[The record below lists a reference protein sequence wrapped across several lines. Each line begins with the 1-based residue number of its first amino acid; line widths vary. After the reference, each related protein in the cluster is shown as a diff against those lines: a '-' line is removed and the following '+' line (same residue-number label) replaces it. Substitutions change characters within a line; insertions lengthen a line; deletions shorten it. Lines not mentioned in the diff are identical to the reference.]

1 MEFPV
6 QLSFSSNAFRSHSLR
21 ETIGIL
27 SGLGYRA
34 LEIMADIPH
43 AYPPRM
49 SAVEIDALRDS
60 LRQHQMRVANI
71 NAFTLQAQGDT
82 WNPSWIDPNPE
93 RRRQRIEHTRH
104 CIDLAVRLGAPHI
117 STEPGGPLP
126 PGMSVPTA
134 LDLFRRGLL
143 DIEAQARAAG
153 VRVLIEPEPGL
164 LIETGEQFV
173 SFMVGLDAEVFG
185 LNFDIGHFF
194 CAGEDPAQAIVGL
207 RQWIHHFH
215 LEDIAAN
222 RAHQHLVPGE
232 GAIDFRQVFA
242 AMDAIDYRG
251 HVTVELYT
259 CADRPAEA
267 AERSM
272 RHLRHLLH

>member
-1 MEFPV
+1 M
-6 QLSFSSNAFRSHSLR
+6 QLSFSSNAFRNHSLR

-34 LEIMADIPH
+34 LEVMADIPH
-43 AYPPRM
+43 AYPPQLV
-49 SAVEIDALRDS
+49 AAEIEALREA
-60 LRQHQMRVANI
+60 LRRHHMRVANI
-71 NAFTLQAQGDT
+71 NAFTMNAQGDT
-82 WNPSWIDPNPE
+82 WNPSWIDPNPA
-93 RRRQRIEHTRH
+93 RRQQRIEHTRH
-104 CIDLAVRLGAPHI
+104 CIELAVQLGAPHI

-126 PGMSVPTA
+126 PGMHVQTA
-134 LDLFRRGLL
+134 LDLFRSGLL
-143 DIEAQARAAG
+143 AVEDQARAAG

-164 LIETGEQFV
+164 LIETGEQFA
-173 SFMVGLDAEVFG
+173 SFMAGLDPQVFG

-194 CAGEDPAQAIVGL
+194 CCGEDPAQAIVRL
-207 RQWIHHFH
+207 QQWIHHFY
-215 LEDIAAN
+215 LEDISAS

-232 GAIDFRQVFA
+232 GAIDFRRVFA
-242 AMDAIDYRG
+242 AINAIGYRG

-272 RHLRHLLH
+272 RHLRRLLH

>member
-1 MEFPV
+1 MPV
-6 QLSFSSNAFRSHSLR
+6 NLSFSSNAFRSHSLR

-43 AYPPRM
+43 AYPPQLATSELDLLR
-49 SAVEIDALRDS
+49 DALR
-60 LRQHQMRVANI
+60 RHHMQVANI

-82 WNPSWIDPNPE
+82 WNPSWIDPDPA
-93 RRRQRIEHTRH
+93 RRQQRLEHTRR
-104 CIDLAVRLGAPHI
+104 CIDLAVQLGAPHI

-126 PGMSVPTA
+126 PGMDVQAA
-134 LDLFRRGLL
+134 LELFRSGLL
-143 DIEAQARAAG
+143 AVEAQARAAR

-164 LIETGEQFV
+164 LIETGEQFA
-173 SFMVGLDAEVFG
+173 SFMADLDPQVFG

-194 CAGEDPAQAIVGL
+194 CCGADPAEAIVTL
-207 RQWIHHFH
+207 RPWIHHFH
-215 LEDIAAN
+215 LEDIAAS
-222 RAHQHLVPGE
+222 RVHQHLVPGE
-232 GAIDFRQVFA
+232 GAIDFRRVFA
-242 AMDAIDYRG
+242 AMKAIDYRG

-259 CADRPAEA
+259 CANWPAEA

-272 RHLRHLLH
+272 RHLRHLMH

>member
-1 MEFPV
+1 MN
-6 QLSFSSNAFRSHSLR
+6 LSFSSNAFRSHSLR

-43 AYPPRM
+43 AYPPQLA
-49 SAVEIDALRDS
+49 SAEIVS
-60 LRQHQMRVANI
+60 LRETLRRHHMQVANI
-71 NAFTLQAQGDT
+71 NAFTLRAQGDT
-82 WNPSWIDPNPE
+82 WNPSWIDPNPA
-93 RRRQRIEHTRH
+93 RRQQRVEHTRN
-104 CIDLAVRLGAPHI
+104 CIELAVQLGAPHI

-126 PGMSVPTA
+126 PGMPAQAA
-134 LDLFRRGLL
+134 LELFRSGLL
-143 DIEAQARAAG
+143 SVEAQARAAG
-153 VRVLIEPEPGL
+153 VRVLIEPEPEL
-164 LIETGEQFV
+164 LIETGEQFA
-173 SFMVGLDAEVFG
+173 SFITDLDPEVFG

-194 CAGEDPAQAIVGL
+194 CCGEDPAKAIVRL
-207 RQWIHHFH
+207 RRWIHHFH
-215 LEDIAAN
+215 LEDIPAS
-222 RAHQHLVPGE
+222 RAHHHLVPGE
-232 GAIDFRQVFA
+232 GAIDFRRIFA
-242 AMDAIDYRG
+242 AMHAIDYRG

>member
-1 MEFPV
+1 V
-6 QLSFSSNAFRSHSLR
+6 NLSFSSNAFRAHSLR

-43 AYPPRM
+43 AYPPQL
-49 SAVEIDALRDS
+49 AACQIES
-60 LRQHQMRVANI
+60 LRETLNRHHMQVANI
-71 NAFTLQAQGDT
+71 NAFTLHAQGDT
-82 WNPSWIDPNPE
+82 WHPSWIDPDSG
-93 RRRQRIEHTRH
+93 RRQQRIDHTRR
-104 CIDLAVRLGAPHI
+104 CIDLAVQLGAPHI

-126 PGMSVPTA
+126 PGMHGETA
-134 LDLFRRGLL
+134 LEIFRDGLLAVEEQARRG
-143 DIEAQARAAG
+143 G

-164 LIETGEQFV
+164 LIETGDQFA
-173 SFMVGLDAEVFG
+173 SFMAGLDPRVFG

-194 CAGEDPAQAIVGL
+194 CCGEDPARSILLL

-215 LEDIAAN
+215 LEDIPAT
-222 RAHQHLVPGE
+222 RVHQHLVPGE
-232 GAIDFRQVFA
+232 GVIDFRRVFA
-242 AMDAIDYRG
+242 AMQAIDYRG

-267 AERSM
+267 AERSI